1 MTTKKSCCSHSTKH
15 KKCIRSKDNKKFTLP
30 RRFSK
35 KKCIDGP
42 ISGFSM
48 KSSCAPYTYCKK
60 SKRKSKNKKIKKKRS
75 KNIKKTSKKK
85 SFFFNP
91 DDPKRSFDVFIDK
104 NPKDTIP
111 ITYTT
116 VLDVKQTIRKL
127 ERLYKQKKYT
137 HKRIWQ
143 VGMILKVRLEV
154 IQKKNPK
161 IPFIRQ
167 RTSLA
172 KKYFI
177 FLGKRTKLPETERY
191 KATFKI

>member
-1 MTTKKSCCSHSTKH
+1 
-15 KKCIRSKDNKKFTLP
+15 
-30 RRFSK
+30 
-35 KKCIDGP
+35 
-42 ISGFSM
+42 
-48 KSSCAPYTYCKK
+48 
-60 SKRKSKNKKIKKKRS
+60 
-75 KNIKKTSKKK
+75 
-85 SFFFNP
+85 
-91 DDPKRSFDVFIDK
+91 
-104 NPKDTIP
+104 
-111 ITYTT
+111 
-116 VLDVKQTIRKL
+116 LDVKQTIRKL

>member
-1 MTTKKSCCSHSTKH
+1 MTTKQSCCSHSTKH
-15 KKCIRSKDNKKFTLP
+15 KKCIRSKDKKKFTLP

-35 KKCIDGP
+35 KKCIEGP
-42 ISGFSM
+42 INGFSM

-60 SKRKSKNKKIKKKRS
+60 KRKSKHKKIKKKRS
-75 KNIKKTSKKK
+75 KTIKKTSKKK
-85 SFFFNP
+85 KFFFNP
-91 DDPKRSFDVFIDK
+91 DDPKNSFDVYIDK

-111 ITYTT
+111 IAYAS
-116 VLDVKQTIRKL
+116 VSDVRQTILKL

-143 VGMILKVRLEV
+143 VGMIMKVRLEV

-161 IPFIRQ
+161 IPFIHQ

-177 FLGKRTKLPETERY
+177 FLGKRTKLSEKERY
-191 KATFKI
+191 KATFKK